1 MQYRVDTV
9 PLLLRPVF
17 YLYGYGLGLFLYVI
31 YSIQRLTI
39 DVQVEG
45 RDNLAAGFNYIFCH
59 WHESVGLSLQC
70 SIPRLPS
77 FLHDRPHVWMQHPA
91 WYMKPIHVL
100 LGLIGV
106 KKLVLGSS
114 GHDGRKA
121 ADELIGYLQSGYST
135 VLLPD
140 GPDGPPKVLKKG
152 ILHIAHQSH
161 VAIVP
166 LRFAASR
173 NLVIKTWDCKKIPVP
188 FARIRIHIGRP
199 ITVSDRRFD
208 DAEQKLCEDLG

>member
-17 YLYGYGLGLFLYVI
+17 YLYGYGLGLFLYAF
-31 YSIQRLTI
+31 YAIQRLTI

-45 RDNLAAGFNYIFCH
+45 RDNLAAGSNYIFCH

-70 SIPRLPS
+70 SVPRMPS
-77 FLHDRPHVWMQHPA
+77 FLRDRPHVWMQHPA
-91 WYMKPIHVL
+91 WYMKPIHVF

-106 KKLVLGSS
+106 KKLLLGSS

-121 ADELIGYLQSGYST
+121 ADELVRYLQGGYST

-161 VAIVP
+161 VTIVP
-166 LRFAASR
+166 LRFSASR
-173 NLVIKTWDCKKIPVP
+173 FLVIKTWDHKQIPMP
-188 FARIRIHIGRP
+188 FSRVRIHIGRP
-199 ITVSDRRFD
+199 IPVNEQTLQH
-208 DAEQKLCEDLG
+208 AEQRLCGDLG